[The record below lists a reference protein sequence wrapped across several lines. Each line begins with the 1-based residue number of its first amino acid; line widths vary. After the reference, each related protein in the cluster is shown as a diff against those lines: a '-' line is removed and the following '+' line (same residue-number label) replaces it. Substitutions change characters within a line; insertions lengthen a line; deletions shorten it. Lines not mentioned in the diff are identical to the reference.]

1 MRLGNYFAKKAYL
14 FDIQAKT
21 KHKAVSTLQTAKS
34 LLLSYST
41 FQKWQPF

>member
-1 MRLGNYFAKKAYL
+1 MRLGNYFAKKRYL
-14 FDIQAKT
+14 FGILAKT
-21 KHKAVSTLQTAKS
+21 KQKAVPVLQTAKS